1 MRTLGIIPARGGSK
15 GVPRKNIAPLA
26 GRPLLAWTAEAAL
39 AARRLD
45 AVVLSTDDAEI
56 AAVGERW
63 GLEAPFLRPSELSQD
78 DTPTLPVMQHAV
90 AECERLSGRFDAVC
104 LLQPTSPLR
113 KTATIDAAI
122 ELLESS
128 GADSVVTV
136 LRIPDEFNPCWAFF
150 AQGDGTL
157 RLATGGAVPIP
168 RRQELP
174 PAFHREG
181 SVYVVRR
188 DVLME
193 GGSLYGERTIGLP
206 LDRESSVNID
216 APEDLER
223 AEALLRAQEPIESV
237 APAAR

>member
-90 AECERLSGRFDAVC
+90 AECERRSGRFDAVC

-150 AQGDGTL
+150 AQGDGAL